1 MPLLT
6 LFVTLHLLPN
16 PSGFYQDQSCTG
28 INHPQS
34 LELLQQDIKLRRT
47 SIQRSLQ
54 QQNFSSKTLTEA
66 ALTTVF
72 IVRHADKMS
81 EHPGYDERRFGNNP
95 ELTSCGH
102 RQAKAVTDRLLET
115 AGNISAV
122 ISSPFMRCLQT
133 ALPLA
138 SATGHSIRVE
148 TILSEDRQH
157 NGPDQPRN
165 SHPSN
170 AGAEDWVQ
178 LAKLWDTTYSSP
190 PIATPE
196 GNEEYWDRVAMAP
209 ASMKNH
215 VKRNASQGG
224 TVVFFSHSGTSFS
237 LAYGLCSALF
247 NNSLEFFVRDFV
259 EGKSNSAGLAVA
271 GTIRIL
277 LNGDNECVR
286 IDAPDNEVYHKTNC
300 SLTLLRATK
309 YSEDPGKY
317 WRPQPGTSVVDALE
331 HNYD

>member
-6 LFVTLHLLPN
+6 LLVTLHLLPN
-16 PSGFYQDQSCTG
+16 PSSVYQYQSCTG

-54 QQNFSSKTLTEA
+54 QQKFSKTLTEA
-66 ALTTVF
+66 ALTTVL

-81 EHPGYDERRFGNNP
+81 EHPGFDERRFGNNP

-102 RQAKAVTDRLLET
+102 RQAKALTDLLLET

-138 SATGHSIRVE
+138 SAIGHSIRVE
-148 TILSEDRQH
+148 TILSEDRQD

-165 SHPSN
+165 SHPTT

-190 PIATPE
+190 PIPTPE
-196 GNEEYWDRVAMAP
+196 GNEEYWDRVATAP
-209 ASMKNH
+209 AIMKNH

-247 NNSLEFFVRDFV
+247 NNSLESFVQDFV
-259 EGKSNSAGLAVA
+259 EGTSNSAGLAVT
-271 GTIRIL
+271 GIIRIL

-286 IDAPDNEVYHKTNC
+286 IDPPDNEVYHKTHC
-300 SLTLLRATK
+300 SQSLPRRATK
-309 YSEDPGKY
+309 YSKDPGKY